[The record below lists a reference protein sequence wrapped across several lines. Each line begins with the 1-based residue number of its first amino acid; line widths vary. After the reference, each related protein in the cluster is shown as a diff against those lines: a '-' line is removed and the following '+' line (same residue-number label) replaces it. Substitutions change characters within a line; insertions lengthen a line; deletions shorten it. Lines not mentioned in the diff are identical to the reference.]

1 MKKLIIAAAIV
12 CAAALSQAATF
23 NWQSGQLFA
32 PKDGTGAKGS
42 GATYALKSLS
52 GEALSW
58 YVFEGLSSA
67 DLTAAQ
73 TAGTVYGWLAEGPD
87 SGTKLAPATQ
97 GTGSG
102 ATATTITSDKY
113 SASQAVNW
121 ASVIVYTDDQGA
133 KWYTE
138 AYGTDTFDSLGTAI
152 TKSNIGKSVTTW
164 TKAEAVPEPT
174 SGLLLLLGV
183 AGLALKRRR
192 A

>member
-1 MKKLIIAAAIV
+1 MKKLMITAAII
-12 CAAALSQAATF
+12 CAAAMSQAATF
-23 NWQSGQLFA
+23 SWASGQLFA

-42 GATYALKSLS
+42 GATYAIKSVT
-52 GEALSW
+52 GDTLSW

-73 TAGTVYGWLAEGPD
+73 TAGTVYGWLADAPD
-87 SGTKLAPATQ
+87 SGTKLAPTTQ

-102 ATATTITSDKY
+102 ATATSITTDKY
-113 SASQAVNW
+113 SANQAVNW
-121 ASVIVYTDDQGA
+121 AAVIVYTDDKGA

-138 AYGTDTFDSLGTAI
+138 ATGTDTFDELGTQI
-152 TKSNIGKSVTTW
+152 NKTNIGKNVATW